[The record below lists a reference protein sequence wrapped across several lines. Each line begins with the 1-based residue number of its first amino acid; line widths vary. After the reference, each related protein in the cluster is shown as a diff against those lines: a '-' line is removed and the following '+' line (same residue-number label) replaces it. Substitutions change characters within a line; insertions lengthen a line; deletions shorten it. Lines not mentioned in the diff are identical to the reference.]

1 MSVAAFIIPKRDPCL
16 CYWRRLR
23 HIVARMDQSAGDAVQ
38 IFIVEGCYGRKKI
51 LDVSVLRRI
60 LDPFFQSTAPI
71 LFRFVSK
78 AHHFDDVEMREEV
91 IREKLSQRD
100 VSGNMNR
107 WRYF

>member
-1 MSVAAFIIPKRDPCL
+1 
-16 CYWRRLR
+16 
-23 HIVARMDQSAGDAVQ
+23 MDESPGDAVQ
-38 IFIVEGCYGRKKI
+38 ISIVEGCYGRKKF

-78 AHHFDDVEMREEV
+78 AHRFYDVEMAEEI

-100 VSGNMNR
+100 VSVNINR
-107 WRYF
+107 